1 MSMKLNLWVSEM
13 PKFAVLVFP
22 GTNCDF
28 ETVGAIKKAGGS
40 AERVWYKQSLKEFDG
55 VVIPG
60 GFSYA
65 DYLRAGAISARAE
78 IMEEIKEIAKEGK
91 PILGICNGFQIL
103 TESGLLPGA
112 LRPNRIPRFLCK
124 WVYLKVSDN
133 QTAFTQFYSEGE
145 VIRMP
150 IAHAEGN
157 YYVDD
162 PNKIRIAFQY
172 SDANGEISEEANPNG
187 SILNIAGISNEKGN
201 VLGMMPHPERAS
213 DRWLG
218 SEDGLRVFK
227 SMIEYVKR

>member
-1 MSMKLNLWVSEM
+1 M
-13 PKFAVLVFP
+13 PKFAVIVFP

-28 ETVGAIKKAGGS
+28 ETVEAIKKAGGE
-40 AERVWYKQSLKEFDG
+40 AERVWYKSPLKDFDG
-55 VVIPG
+55 VVLPG

-78 IMEEIKEIAKEGK
+78 IMEEVKALANDGK
-91 PILGICNGFQIL
+91 PILGICNGFQVL

-112 LRPNRIPRFLCK
+112 LRPNKVPRFLCR
-124 WVYLKVSDN
+124 WIYLRVAETE
-133 QTAFTQFYSEGE
+133 TAFTQFYKEGE

-157 YYVDD
+157 YYADD
-162 PNKIRIAFQY
+162 LGKVKIVFQY

-187 SILNIAGISNEKGN
+187 SLLNIAGISNEKGN

-218 SEDGLRVFK
+218 SEDGLKVFK
-227 SMIEYVKR
+227 SMVEYAKK

>member
-1 MSMKLNLWVSEM
+1 M
-13 PKFAVLVFP
+13 PKFAVIVFP

-28 ETVGAIKKAGGS
+28 ETVEALRKAGGKV
-40 AERVWYKQSLKEFDG
+40 ERVWYKSSLKDFDG
-55 VVIPG
+55 VVLPG

-78 IMEEIKEIAKEGK
+78 IMEEVKALANDGK
-91 PILGICNGFQIL
+91 PILGICNGFQVL

-112 LRPNRIPRFLCK
+112 LRPNKVPRFLCK
-124 WVYLKVSDN
+124 WVYLKVNDT
-133 QTAFTQFYSEGE
+133 QTAFTQFYEEGE

-157 YYVDD
+157 YYANDL
-162 PNKIRIAFQY
+162 NKVKIAFQY
-172 SDANGEISEEANPNG
+172 SDEKGNITDDANPNG
-187 SILNIAGISNEKGN
+187 SLLNIAGISNEKGN

-218 SEDGLRVFK
+218 SEDGLKVFK
-227 SMIEYVKR
+227 SMVEHAKS

>member
-1 MSMKLNLWVSEM
+1 M
-13 PKFAVLVFP
+13 PKFAVIVFP

-28 ETVGAIKKAGGS
+28 ETVEAIKKAGGD
-40 AERVWYKQSLKEFDG
+40 AERVWYKSPLKDFDG
-55 VVIPG
+55 VVLPG

-78 IMEEIKEIAKEGK
+78 IMEEVKALANDGK
-91 PILGICNGFQIL
+91 PILGICNGFQVL

-112 LRPNRIPRFLCK
+112 LRPNKVPRFLCR
-124 WVYLKVSDN
+124 WIYLRVAETE
-133 QTAFTQFYSEGE
+133 TAFTQFYKEGE

-157 YYVDD
+157 YYADD
-162 PNKIRIAFQY
+162 LGKVKIVFQY

-187 SILNIAGISNEKGN
+187 SLLNIAGISNEKGN

-218 SEDGLRVFK
+218 SEDGLKVFK
-227 SMIEYVKR
+227 SMVEYAKK

>member
-1 MSMKLNLWVSEM
+1 M
-13 PKFAVLVFP
+13 PKFAVIVFP

-28 ETVGAIKKAGGS
+28 ETVEAIRKAGGK
-40 AERVWYKQSLKEFDG
+40 AERVWYKESLKDFDG
-55 VVIPG
+55 VVLPG

-78 IMEEIKEIAKEGK
+78 IMEEVKELAKEGK
-91 PILGICNGFQIL
+91 PVLGICNGFQIL
-103 TESGLLPGA
+103 TEAKLLPGA
-112 LRPNRIPRFLCK
+112 LRPNKIPRFLCK
-124 WVYLKVSDN
+124 WVYLRVADTE
-133 QTAFTQFYSEGE
+133 TAFTGVYKEGE

-157 YYVDD
+157 YYANDLSKV
-162 PNKIRIAFQY
+162 RVAFQY
-172 SDANGEISEEANPNG
+172 SDENGNIKEESNPNG

-218 SEDGLRVFK
+218 SEDGLKVFK
-227 SMIEYVKR
+227 SMVEYAKR

>member
-1 MSMKLNLWVSEM
+1 M
-13 PKFAVLVFP
+13 PKFAVIVFP

-28 ETVGAIKKAGGS
+28 ETVEAIKKAGGE
-40 AERVWYKQSLKEFDG
+40 AERVWYKSPLKDFDG
-55 VVIPG
+55 VVLPG

-78 IMEEIKEIAKEGK
+78 IMEEVKALANDGK
-91 PILGICNGFQIL
+91 PILGICNGFQVL

-112 LRPNRIPRFLCK
+112 LRPNRVPRFLCR
-124 WVYLKVSDN
+124 WVYLRVAETE
-133 QTAFTQFYSEGE
+133 TAFTQFYKEGE

-157 YYVDD
+157 YYADD
-162 PNKIRIAFQY
+162 LGKVKIVFQY
-172 SDANGEISEEANPNG
+172 SDANGEISEKANPNG
-187 SILNIAGISNEKGN
+187 SLLNIAGISNEKGN

-218 SEDGLRVFK
+218 SEDGLKVFK
-227 SMIEYVKR
+227 SMVEYAKK

>member
-1 MSMKLNLWVSEM
+1 M
-13 PKFAVLVFP
+13 PKFAVIVFP

-28 ETVGAIKKAGGS
+28 ETVEAIKKAGGD
-40 AERVWYKQSLKEFDG
+40 AERVWYKSPLKDFDG
-55 VVIPG
+55 VVLPG

-78 IMEEIKEIAKEGK
+78 IMEEVKALANDGK
-91 PILGICNGFQIL
+91 PILGICNGFQVL

-112 LRPNRIPRFLCK
+112 LRPNRVPRFLCR
-124 WVYLKVSDN
+124 WVYLRVAETE
-133 QTAFTQFYSEGE
+133 TAFTQFYKEGE

-157 YYVDD
+157 YYADD
-162 PNKIRIAFQY
+162 LGKVKIVFQY

-187 SILNIAGISNEKGN
+187 SLLNIAGISNEKGN

-218 SEDGLRVFK
+218 SEDGLKVFK
-227 SMIEYVKR
+227 SMVEYAKK